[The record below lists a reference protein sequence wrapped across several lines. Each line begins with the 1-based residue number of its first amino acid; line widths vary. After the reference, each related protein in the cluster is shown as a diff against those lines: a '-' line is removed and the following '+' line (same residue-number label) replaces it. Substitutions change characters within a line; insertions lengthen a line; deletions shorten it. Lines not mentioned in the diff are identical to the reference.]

1 VDGASADD
9 DLQKGDELGDRPTA
23 ELSEAAGVQG
33 GERVREDVVRIR
45 FWEPERT
52 EGLTADFLGWP
63 PERSPSFWVP
73 APTALDQL
81 EEIRS

>member
-1 VDGASADD
+1 MARVRTTTFR
-9 DLQKGDELGDRPTA
+9 KGDELGDRPTA